1 MNHFIVHK
9 LVKYMGNILFFHSKN
24 MANYATMEHL
34 GWNQEYKGNTEKYKD
49 HVMLLLIL
57 CYY

>member
-1 MNHFIVHK
+1 
-9 LVKYMGNILFFHSKN
+9 MGKILFFHSKN
-24 MANYATMEHL
+24 MANYATMKHL